1 MPRGTAPIQV
11 KSASENSDS
20 AMVRQRLFTMP
31 QFLHNAFNLI
41 QRVLFLARPYGRKK
55 LALVFFL
62 SLAQGIF
69 QVVGVTSIFPFLA
82 IASDPERIRHS
93 QFGVRFLALLPPL
106 SNRELLITAG
116 VIAIAALLLSNAIN
130 LLAEYARTRYANS
143 FAHWLRVRLLRR
155 MAAQPYG
162 YFLQRNSGDL
172 LRKVMGDVGNYTG
185 GVLLPLL
192 DSIARALTAALLLVT
207 LFLVQPVIAFFA
219 ALGLGA
225 FYFTIFRLLARK
237 RQEVNEGFRA
247 AFGGSYRD
255 AQQMLGGIKPIKVHR
270 AEAQF
275 LSRFAG
281 HSAVVAQMSSRV
293 PIIANSSRYLIEPL
307 AFGGLVL
314 AVVVL
319 AVRGRDFSD
328 ILPNLGVMAVAGY
341 RLLPSLQLLYGQ
353 VTQLTSMRYSL
364 DEVFEEF
371 AAAEQDEKSGNV
383 ETSLGRPRS
392 IAWHNAVTL
401 DTVSFV
407 YQGTDRPVLDRFSIT
422 IQKNMSIGF
431 IGPTGSGKSTLIDL
445 LLGLHRPTSG
455 RVLIDGEPLTP
466 ELIPSWQATI
476 GYVPQEIFLIDDTIA
491 RNIALG
497 VPDNEIDNARLREVC
512 AMAQILAFTETE
524 LRDRFQT
531 TTGERGVRLSG
542 GQRQRLGLARAL
554 YHQPSLLLLD
564 EATSA
569 LDTATEAKLI
579 EALRNL
585 SGKLTIVTVAH
596 RLSTL
601 ANCDKLLDLDYKPS
615 PVLVSSPGR

>member
-1 MPRGTAPIQV
+1 MPP
-11 KSASENSDS
+11 
-20 AMVRQRLFTMP
+20 
-31 QFLHNAFNLI
+31 FLHNAFNLI
-41 QRVLFLARPYGRKK
+41 RRVLFLARPYGRKK
-55 LALVFFL
+55 LAFVFFL

-82 IASDPERIRHS
+82 IAADPDRIRHS
-93 QFGVRFLALLPPL
+93 QFGLRFLALLPPM

-116 VIAIAALLLSNAIN
+116 IVAIVGLLLSNAVN
-130 LLAEYARTRYANS
+130 LLAEYARTRYAHS
-143 FAHWLRVRLLRR
+143 FGHWLRVRLLRR
-155 MAAQPYG
+155 MASQPYG

-172 LRKVMGDVGNYTG
+172 LKKVVGDVMNYID

-192 DSIARALTAALLLVT
+192 DSIARGLTAALLLAT
-207 LFLVQPVIAFFA
+207 LFLVQPVIALSA
-219 ALGLGA
+219 TVGLGA
-225 FYFTIFRLLARK
+225 FYLIIFRLLARK
-237 RQEVNEGFRA
+237 RQEANEGLRTSFA
-247 AFGGSYRD
+247 GSYRE

-270 AEAQF
+270 AEEHF

-281 HSAVVAQMSSRV
+281 YSAIVAQMFARV
-293 PIIANSSRYLIEPL
+293 PIVANSARYLVEPL

-319 AVRGRDFSD
+319 AARGRDFSD

-341 RLLPSLQLLYGQ
+341 RLIPTLQLLYAQ
-353 VTQLTSMRYSL
+353 VTRLTSMRYSL

-371 AAAEQDEKSGNV
+371 AAAEREGKSGKI
-383 ETSLGRPRS
+383 EISPRKPRR
-392 IAWHNAVTL
+392 IEWQDAITL
-401 DTVSFV
+401 AAVSFI
-407 YQGTDRPVLDRFSIT
+407 YPGTDRPVLDRFSIA

-431 IGPTGSGKSTLIDL
+431 IGTTGSGKSTLIDL

-455 RVLIDGEPLTP
+455 RVLIDGQPVTP

-497 VPDNEIDNARLREVC
+497 VPDNEIDDARLQEVC
-512 AMAQILAFTETE
+512 SIAQILDFIKTE
-524 LRDRFQT
+524 LRDGFQT
-531 TTGERGVRLSG
+531 IVGERGVRLSG

-554 YHQPSLLLLD
+554 YHRPSLLLLD

-579 EALRNL
+579 EALHSL
-585 SGKLTIVTVAH
+585 TGKLTIVMATH
-596 RLSTL
+596 RLSAVGGYDEL
-601 ANCDKLLDLDYKPS
+601 INLGNKSAAIS
-615 PVLVSSPGR
+615 M

>member
-1 MPRGTAPIQV
+1 MPP
-11 KSASENSDS
+11 
-20 AMVRQRLFTMP
+20 
-31 QFLHNAFNLI
+31 FLHNAFNLI

-62 SLAQGIF
+62 SLVQGIF
-69 QVVGVTSIFPFLA
+69 QVIGVTSIFPFLA
-82 IASDPERIRHS
+82 IAADPERIRRS
-93 QFGVRFLALLPPL
+93 QFGLRFLALLPPM

-116 VIAIAALLLSNAIN
+116 VIAIVGLLLSNAIN

-155 MAAQPYG
+155 MASQPYG

-172 LRKVMGDVGNYTG
+172 LRKVMSDVGNYTG

-192 DSIARALTAALLLVT
+192 DSIARAIIAALLLAT
-207 LFLVQPVIAFFA
+207 LFLVQPVIAVSA

-225 FYFTIFRLLARK
+225 FYVIIFRLLARK
-237 RQEVNEGFRA
+237 RREVNEGFQR

-270 AEAQF
+270 AEEHF
-275 LSRFAG
+275 LGRFAR
-281 HSAVVAQMSSRV
+281 HSAVVAQMSNRM
-293 PIIANSSRYLIEPL
+293 PLIANSTRYLVEPL

-341 RLLPSLQLLYGQ
+341 RLLPTLQLLYSQ
-353 VTQLTSMRYSL
+353 VTGFTSMRYSL
-364 DEVFEEF
+364 DEVFDEF
-371 AAAEQDEKSGNV
+371 VAAEHDEKSGYV
-383 ETSLGRPRS
+383 EISLGKSRPVEWRDA
-392 IAWHNAVTL
+392 ITL
-401 DTVSFV
+401 DEVSFI
-407 YQGTDRPVLDRFSIT
+407 YPGTDRPILDRFSLT

-445 LLGLHRPTSG
+445 LLGLYRPTSG
-455 RVLIDGEPLTP
+455 RMLIDGKPLTP

-476 GYVPQEIFLIDDTIA
+476 GYVPQDIFLIDDTIA

-497 VPDNEIDNARLREVC
+497 VADNEVDTVRLREVC
-512 AMAQILAFTETE
+512 AMAQILDFIELE
-524 LRDRFQT
+524 LRDGFQT
-531 TTGERGVRLSG
+531 TVGERGVRLSG
-542 GQRQRLGLARAL
+542 GERQRLGLARAL
-554 YHQPSLLLLD
+554 YHRPSLLVLD

-569 LDTATEAKLI
+569 LDIATEAKLL
-579 EALRNL
+579 EALRAL
-585 SGKLTIVTVAH
+585 TGKLTIVMVAH
-596 RLSTL
+596 RLSAL
-601 ANCDKLLDLDYKPS
+601 ANCVRLVDLSNETTAVTSLQSQYQ
-615 PVLVSSPGR
+615 